1 MKFKISN
8 NFNEKL
14 KKLESLS
21 TPERVSFD
29 ELFNEEFMKKYTN
42 FLNITELLTKLNI
55 SSIDDIEKN
64 IDALNLE
71 IKSNS
76 HFSSWEEM
84 RIVAGREH
92 FTKKINSII
101 K

>member
-1 MKFKISN
+1 MKFKMSN

-14 KKLESLS
+14 KKLETLS
-21 TPERVSFD
+21 TPERVSFND
-29 ELFNEEFMKKYTN
+29 LFNEEFMKKYTN
-42 FLNITELLTKLNI
+42 FSNINELLTKLNI
-55 SSIDDIEKN
+55 SSLDDIEKN
-64 IDALNLE
+64 IDILNLE

-84 RIVAGREH
+84 RIIAGREY
-92 FTKKINSII
+92 FTRKINSII